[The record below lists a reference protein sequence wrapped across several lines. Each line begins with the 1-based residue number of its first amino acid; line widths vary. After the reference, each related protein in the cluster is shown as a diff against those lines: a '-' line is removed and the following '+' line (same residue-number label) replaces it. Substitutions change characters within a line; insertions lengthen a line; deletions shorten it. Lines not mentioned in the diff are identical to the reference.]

1 MIVIGLTGGIGSG
14 KSEVSRRL
22 RELGAA
28 VINADQVGHQAY
40 APHSETWRE
49 IVHAFG
55 AQVLQENGEIDR
67 RQLGGI
73 VFADPAQRARLNA
86 IMHPRMARMVSDQ
99 LDELRAKGCP
109 AAVVEAAVLFE
120 AGWDALV
127 DEVWTVDAPEEEVVA
142 RLQARNGLEPAEIRQ
157 RIAAQMPAAERAAR
171 AAAVI
176 RNAGSQET
184 LAATVKELWASRVKG
199 RIEGT

>member
-14 KSEVSRRL
+14 KSEVSRLL
-22 RELGAA
+22 RERGAA

-49 IVHAFG
+49 IVRAFG
-55 AQVLQENGEIDR
+55 AQVLQEDGEIDR
-67 RQLGGI
+67 RRLGGI

-176 RNAGSQET
+176 RNAGSRET
-184 LAATVKELWASRVKG
+184 LAATVKELWARRVKG

>member
-14 KSEVSRRL
+14 KSEVSRLL
-22 RELGAA
+22 RERGAA

-40 APHSETWRE
+40 APHSETWQE

-55 AQVLQENGEIDR
+55 KQVLQENGEIDR
-67 RQLGGI
+67 RKLGGI

-99 LDELRAKGCP
+99 LDELRVSGCP

-120 AGWDALV
+120 AGWDVLV
-127 DEVWTVDAPEEEVVA
+127 DEVWTVDAPEDAVVA

-176 RNAGSQET
+176 RNAGSRET
-184 LAATVKELWASRVKG
+184 LAAAVQELWASRVKG